1 MCNEKDVVGVLVL
14 LYIADQSSNRCAVS
28 SEGTFLRRTSM
39 KSRTTLFDQILSES
53 STILCGGVEM
63 LDGPAGSTS
72 AVFEMDNHC

>member
-1 MCNEKDVVGVLVL
+1 MSLAYSFS
-14 LYIADQSSNRCAVS
+14 YIADPSSKRRAVS

-39 KSRTTLFDQILSES
+39 KSRAPLFDQILNES
-53 STILCGGVEM
+53 SAVLCGGVEM